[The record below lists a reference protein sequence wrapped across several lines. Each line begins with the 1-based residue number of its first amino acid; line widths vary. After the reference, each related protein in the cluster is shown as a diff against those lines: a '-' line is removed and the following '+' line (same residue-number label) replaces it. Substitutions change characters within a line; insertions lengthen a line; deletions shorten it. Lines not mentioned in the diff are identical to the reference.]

1 MRLLGRQNLLSFSMA
16 GLMAIAATVRAEDET
31 KVVKFQDKTSG
42 AEISLTVPADWTQQK
57 PQSNL
62 RLGQFA
68 IPPVEGDEQPGE
80 LAIFVFPRGGGDV
93 KSNLNRWIG
102 EFAADDREVKLFKGK
117 SEQGDYYLS
126 DLKGT
131 YNKPVGPPI
140 AGKKMPTPGSRALGV
155 ILQVPDKNSFYLK
168 FTGPEM
174 TVTAAEKA
182 YKKSFGADPE
192 KEEVYE
198 IKK

>member
-1 MRLLGRQNLLSFSMA
+1 MQLLKRFVFLTSSLMIA
-16 GLMAIAATVRAEDET
+16 GAVVLAADET
-31 KVVKFQDKTSG
+31 KVVKFKDMSSG
-42 AEISLTVPADWTQQK
+42 GEITLTVPADWTQQK

-62 RLGQFA
+62 RLGQFSV
-68 IPPVEGDEQPGE
+68 PPAEGDEQAGE
-80 LAIFVFPRGGGDV
+80 IAVFVFPGGGGDV

-168 FTGPEM
+168 FTGPEK

-182 YKKSFGADPE
+182 YKKAFGADPE
-192 KEEVYE
+192 KEEAYE
-198 IKK
+198 IK

>member
-1 MRLLGRQNLLSFSMA
+1 MRLLKLCSFSTLSWMMI
-16 GLMAIAATVRAEDET
+16 GTLVLAADET
-31 KVVKFQDKTSG
+31 KVVKFKDMTSG
-42 AEISLTVPADWTQQK
+42 AEIALTVPADWKQQK

-62 RLGQFA
+62 RLGQFS
-68 IPPVEGDEQPGE
+68 IPPAEGDEQPGE
-80 LAIFVFPRGGGDV
+80 IAIFVFPGGGGDV
-93 KSNLNRWIG
+93 KSNLNRWIN

-168 FTGPEM
+168 FTGPEK

-192 KEEVYE
+192 KEEAYE
-198 IKK
+198 IKN